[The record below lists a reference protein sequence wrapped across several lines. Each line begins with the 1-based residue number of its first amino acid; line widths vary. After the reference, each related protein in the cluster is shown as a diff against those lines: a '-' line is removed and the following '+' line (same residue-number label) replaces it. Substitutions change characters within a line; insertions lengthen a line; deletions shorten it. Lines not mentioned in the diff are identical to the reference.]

1 MRKAIGMIITS
12 ALLASCAATVQ
23 QNPTDKSTLPIEGTW
38 KLLSGTT
45 IEKGDTTTTYY
56 DKNLSFIKI
65 INDTHF
71 AFLNHDIHQGKDS
84 ATAAYSSGGG
94 SYTLQDSTY
103 TEHLEYCSDRQWE
116 GNDFKFTI
124 RIKNDTLIQTG
135 IEKVES
141 AGVDRL
147 NIEKYVRLK

>member
-1 MRKAIGMIITS
+1 MKMRIGIIIATCLLFSCS
-12 ALLASCAATVQ
+12 AVQ
-23 QNPTDKSTLPIEGTW
+23 EKSHPENVLPIAGTW
-38 KLLSGTT
+38 KLISGTT
-45 IEKGDTTTTYY
+45 IQKGDTTTTYY

-65 INDTHF
+65 INDNHF
-71 AFLNHDIHQGKDS
+71 AFLNHDIHKGKDS

-94 SYTLQDSTY
+94 SYTLHDSTY

-124 RIKNDTLIQTG
+124 RIKNDTLTQTG

-147 NIEKYVRLK
+147 NIERYARLK

>member
-1 MRKAIGMIITS
+1 MKMRIGVTILTCLLFSCS
-12 ALLASCAATVQ
+12 AVQ
-23 QNPTDKSTLPIEGTW
+23 EKSKPENVLPILGTW
-38 KLLSGTT
+38 KLISGTT
-45 IEKGDTTTTYY
+45 IQKGDTTTTYY

-65 INDTHF
+65 INDSHF
-71 AFLNHDIHQGKDS
+71 AFLNHDIHKGKDS

-94 SYTLQDSTY
+94 SYTLLDSTY

-124 RIKNDTLIQTG
+124 RIKNDTLTQTG

-147 NIEKYVRLK
+147 NIERYARVK

>member
-1 MRKAIGMIITS
+1 MRKVIGIMTIS
-12 ALLASCAATVQ
+12 MLLLACSA
-23 QNPTDKSTLPIEGTW
+23 TDKKDSAAKSSLPIVGTW
-38 KLLSGTT
+38 KLISGTT
-45 IEKGDTTTTYY
+45 IQKGDTTTTYY

-71 AFLNHDIHQGKDS
+71 AFLNHDIHKGKDS

-94 SYTLQDSTY
+94 SYTLHDSTY

-116 GNDFKFTI
+116 GNDFPFTI
-124 RIKNDTLIQTG
+124 RIKNDTLTQTG

-141 AGVDRL
+141 EGVDRL